1 MQEWVVVI
9 VLLEFLQAMT
19 RDVFSLTATQNL
31 MIVKRYAKRRMR
43 KNG

>member
-31 MIVKRYAKRRMR
+31 MTAKRYVQRGK
-43 KNG
+43 KND